1 MLKKASGALR
11 SSISVEKAVKTN
23 VVVNGDVG
31 GVQSVSSGS
40 QKMGAAAIQ
49 EDHKKV

>member
-11 SSISVEKAVKTN
+11 SSVGVEKTGKTK

-31 GVQSVSSGS
+31 GVQSVSSSS

-49 EDHKKV
+49 EDREKV